1 MHSTNYY
8 GPFWS
13 KRNLT
18 AFFISDRLKKI
29 TVSLAGAV
37 TFLYNVLFL
46 NQHRH
51 IDRQIQNPV
60 LIFKIF
66 CINDISVF
74 HFQLVF
80 LNQIIK

>member
-18 AFFISDRLKKI
+18 AFFISDRLKKV
-29 TVSLAGAV
+29 TVSLAV
-37 TFLYNVLFL
+37 TFLYDLLFL

-51 IDRQIQNPV
+51 INRQIQDSI

-66 CINDISVF
+66 RINDVSVF
-74 HFQLVF
+74 HFQLIF